1 MLEFR
6 LKVDDD
12 QAPQCLTYQMSAATS
27 AGTNAEASGTVR
39 TRCGESLAMYIIL
52 PLEVIDCDTSTFD
65 VQLLLTIEGLGE
77 RSYDLTFQGGGGC
90 WG

>member
-1 MLEFR
+1 
-6 LKVDDD
+6 
-12 QAPQCLTYQMSAATS
+12 
-27 AGTNAEASGTVR
+27 
-39 TRCGESLAMYIIL
+39 MYIIL